1 MTVKELIEKLSEYPD
16 DHQVVICP
24 KSPSMAVEI
33 DSIEGIYS
41 WDEDEPPMVGI
52 FYNLYYER

>member
-1 MTVKELIEKLSEYPD
+1 MTVKELIEHLSEYPD
-16 DHQVVICP
+16 DRQVVVCP
-24 KSPSMAVEI
+24 KSPSMAIEI

-52 FYNLYYER
+52 FFSL